1 MHTADTSSPLLSDDA
16 ILAALADFT
25 LPPRHFNHRGHLRAG
40 WIHLQR
46 YPLEEAITRVCAGI
60 RAFAEH
66 LGATTKYSRTLTE
79 ALLRIM
85 HARGAADPARSF
97 ASFLA
102 ENPDLLDDARGVLR
116 RHYSDELLR
125 SDAARLAWVPPDRE
139 PLPGS

>member
-1 MHTADTSSPLLSDDA
+1 MHTAETSAPLLSDDA

-25 LPPRHFNHRGHLRAG
+25 LPPRYFNHRGHLRAA

-66 LGATTKYSRTLTE
+66 LGATAKYSRTLTE

-85 HARGAADPARSF
+85 HARGAADPARGF
-97 ASFLA
+97 ESFLV
-102 ENPDLLDDARGVLR
+102 ENPDLLHDARGVLR
-116 RHYSDELLR
+116 RHYSDELLG
-125 SDAARLAWVPPDRE
+125 SDAARLAFVPPDRE